1 MKKVALLADGWRR
14 LVTYSWVDGIMKGA
28 REAGEEICLDYYST
42 NGTWSIHEDF
52 SSSGSQYFQRNGK

>member
-28 REAGEEICLDYYST
+28 REAGEEICLDYLMDVQ
-42 NGTWSIHEDF
+42 NLQVLI
-52 SSSGSQYFQRNGK
+52 